1 MKGLVKMAFNI
12 SKERLESL
20 KEAYPKG
27 TRVRLIQMDDLQ
39 APPRGTKGTVISVD
53 DAGSLLMKWD
63 NGSSISVVYGEDVVE
78 KAF

>member
-1 MKGLVKMAFNI
+1 MAFNI
-12 SKERLESL
+12 SKERLGSL

-27 TRVRLIQMDDLQ
+27 TRVRLIQMDDVQ
-39 APPRGTKGTVISVD
+39 APPRGTKGTVQGVD

>member
-1 MKGLVKMAFNI
+1 MAFNI

-20 KEAYPKG
+20 KGAYPKG
-27 TRVRLIQMDDLQ
+27 TRVRLLQMDDVQ
-39 APPRGTKGTVISVD
+39 APPRGTKGTVQGVD